1 MRRLSTRV
9 VSVIALLGVSACG
22 SVDRDQNSNSGPR
35 SVEPTSALTSL
46 ASTTTVVVVKSLL
59 QSLPI
64 DIAQIDWALV
74 MQHSDLYTGGTPIAD
89 FGFLDGEGT
98 ENERRNPQPTFH
110 VPLGTPVLAPIDGM
124 VSEVKMLYSG
134 DYTIM
139 FVGSSG
145 DRSIAWETEH
155 VEAVLV
161 NPGDVVR
168 AGQPVASVSNYLC
181 TYSKKQFG
189 NDSYCG
195 LGIGLVEL
203 GYLVGGA
210 VPRHYCPF
218 GALTDP
224 TAIGRIESELSN
236 ARSAIEQ
243 LAGKRLFDTENWA
256 TPNCIIDEPI
266 EG

>member
-1 MRRLSTRV
+1 M
-9 VSVIALLGVSACG
+9 VS
-22 SVDRDQNSNSGPR
+22 
-35 SVEPTSALTSL
+35 
-46 ASTTTVVVVKSLL
+46 KSLL

-64 DIAQIDWALV
+64 DLANVDWAAV
-74 MQHSDLYTGGTPIAD
+74 MQHSDLYAKGTPISD

-110 VPLGTPVLAPIDGM
+110 VPLGTPVLAPIDGL

-203 GYLVGGA
+203 GHLVGGA
-210 VPRHYCPF
+210 VPRHHCPF

>member
-1 MRRLSTRV
+1 MAMLS
-9 VSVIALLGVSACG
+9 VSSCG
-22 SVDRDQNSNSGPR
+22 SVNRVQDVSSGPR
-35 SVEPTSALTSL
+35 TVETTSTAPTI
-46 ASTTTVVVVKSLL
+46 ASTTTVAATKSLL

-64 DIAQIDWALV
+64 DLGKVDWALV
-74 MQHSDLYTGGTPIAD
+74 MQHADLYTDSTPISD

-98 ENERRNPQPTFH
+98 ENERRNPQPTFR
-110 VPLGTPVLAPIDGM
+110 VPLGTTVLAPIDGV
-124 VSEVKMLYSG
+124 VSEVSILYSG

-139 FVGSSG
+139 FVGSSE

-155 VEAVLV
+155 VEEVLV
-161 NPGDVVR
+161 KPGDVVR

-224 TAIGRIESELSN
+224 RALERIESELSN
-236 ARSAIEQ
+236 ARSTIEQ
-243 LAGKRLFDTENWA
+243 LAGKKLFDIENWA
-256 TPNCIIDEPI
+256 TPNCIVDEPI

>member
-9 VSVIALLGVSACG
+9 LSVIALLGVSACG

-139 FVGSSG
+139 FVGSAG

-218 GALTDP
+218 GTLTDP

-243 LAGKRLFDTENWA
+243 LAGKRLFDTENWV

>member
-1 MRRLSTRV
+1 M
-9 VSVIALLGVSACG
+9 
-22 SVDRDQNSNSGPR
+22 
-35 SVEPTSALTSL
+35 
-46 ASTTTVVVVKSLL
+46 VVVKSLL

-218 GALTDP
+218 GTLTDP